1 MANTLETRTEDYSPI
16 VYDDESIENLN
27 DSRGLEY
34 VVKKPSMIVC
44 EDPNL
49 RMFTEGIKDKKRR
62 REIEKEIG
70 ILYHKYA
77 EDIRKGNPVVS
88 RAELLEQAWN
98 IAGQEPPEGKEP
110 ITVLNQRLYANPGR
124 QYQYINGV
132 VGEKKKSSEIKEE
145 LGKAAK
151 YAIKEGW
158 PVLGAGAAWLLAN
171 RWYNKGGNNK
181 KAKDLKGEIKKINE
195 TYKPL
200 YKPWEVLAPNVGPLN
215 LISNIAIGQERRK
228 AKRKAKKEAGV
239 GVVSRAGKAFD
250 DSVLEYLVPGVG
262 PVKFIKDAGKFVIGE
277 GLRQGWKLIRKP
289 AAYAIG
295 AYAAYKVI
303 GYLLK
308 RRKEKKLEQKEIERL
323 ESIRHDMLAQR
334 QMFYIPRAEM
344 EQAA

>member
-34 VVKKPSMIVC
+34 VVKKPQMIVC

-77 EDIRKGNPVVS
+77 EDIRRGNPVVS

-145 LGKAAK
+145 LGKAGK

-171 RWYNKGGNNK
+171 QWYKKGGKNK
-181 KAKDLKGEIKKINE
+181 KAIRREINE

-215 LISNIAIGQERRK
+215 LISNIGMKK

-239 GVVSRAGKAFD
+239 GALGELNEAFDNPFWEYLGPKGVMRFGGDLTKYLGGKALRAGW
-250 DSVLEYLVPGVG
+250 G
-262 PVKFIKDAGKFVIGE
+262 
-277 GLRQGWKLIRKP
+277 LIRKP
-289 AAYAIG
+289 VAYGIG
-295 AYAAYKVI
+295 AYAAYKVVK
-303 GYLLK
+303 YLLK
-308 RRKEKKLEQKEIERL
+308 RRKEKKLEQKEIEKL
-323 ESIRHDMLAQR
+323 ESIRHDMLAQK
-334 QMFYIPRAEM
+334 QMFYMPRAEM

>member
-16 VYDDESIENLN
+16 VYDSETIENLN
-27 DSRGLEY
+27 DYRGLEY
-34 VVKKPSMIVC
+34 VVKKPQMIVC

-62 REIEKEIG
+62 KEIEKEIG

-158 PVLGAGAAWLLAN
+158 PVLGAGAAWFLAN
-171 RWYNKGGNNK
+171 RWYNKGGK
-181 KAKDLKGEIKKINE
+181 TKVLKEINE

-200 YKPWEVLAPNVGPLN
+200 YKPWETLTPNVGPLN
-215 LISNIAIGQERRK
+215 LISNIGMRQ

-239 GVVSRAGKAFD
+239 GVISRAGKAFD
-250 DSVLEYLVPGVG
+250 DSILEYLVPGVG

-334 QMFYIPRAEM
+334 QMFYMPRAEM